1 MTPRVAGRKP
11 KLAFHPLTPDRW
23 PDLKRLF
30 GRNGAC
36 AGCWCMWWRQSHS
49 EFERRKG
56 EKNRRAFK
64 RIVDSGAEPGLL
76 AYLDDK
82 PVGWCAIQPR
92 QAFPRMEKSR
102 VLRPIDDAPVWCVP
116 CLFVAKEHRGTKISI
131 GLLVAAVRYARMKGA
146 EIVEGYPVDPKR
158 GRTADAFAWTGTAS
172 AFRKAG
178 FEEVARRSQTRPIMR
193 YHLKGRR

>member
-1 MTPRVAGRKP
+1 MSPRAAARTP

-30 GRNGAC
+30 GRSGAC

-56 EKNRRAFK
+56 EENRRAFK

-76 AYLDDK
+76 AYVDDK

-92 QAFPRMEKSR
+92 QAFPRMENSRILKS
-102 VLRPIDDAPVWCVP
+102 IDDVPAWCVP
-116 CLFVAKEHRGTKISI
+116 CLFVAKEHRGTGISI
-131 GLLVAAVRYARMKGA
+131 RLLVAAVKYARKKGA
-146 EIVEGYPVDPKR
+146 EIVEGYPVEPKR

-193 YHLKGRR
+193 YHLKRRR